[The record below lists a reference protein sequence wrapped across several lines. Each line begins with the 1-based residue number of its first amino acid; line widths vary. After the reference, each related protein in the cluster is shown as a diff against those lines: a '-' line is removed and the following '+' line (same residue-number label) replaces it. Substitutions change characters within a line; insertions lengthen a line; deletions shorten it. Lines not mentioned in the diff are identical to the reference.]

1 MPSCGGQR
9 PIGRLPPLVPYRA
22 RLPRV
27 AASRS
32 SRARRRPLARRYTR
46 SMTTT
51 IKVSDELRDRL
62 KEQAARD
69 RLTLGSHLA
78 HLADAEDRRWCL
90 PTLNSALDSSR
101 SEAAR
106 SPRRS
111 EEPW

>member
-51 IKVSDELRDRL
+51 IKVSDGLSDRL
-62 KEQAARD
+62 KEQTAPD
-69 RLTLGSHLA
+69 GITLGAHPTQLA
-78 HLADAEDRRWCL
+78 GAAAQRRE
-90 PTLNSALDSSR
+90 R
-101 SEAAR
+101 KGGGREKR
-106 SPRRS
+106 G
-111 EEPW
+111 